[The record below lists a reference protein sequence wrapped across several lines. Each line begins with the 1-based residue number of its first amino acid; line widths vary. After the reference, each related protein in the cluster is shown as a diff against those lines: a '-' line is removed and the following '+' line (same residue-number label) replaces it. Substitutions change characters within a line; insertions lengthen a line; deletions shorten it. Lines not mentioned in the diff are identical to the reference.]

1 MNYTYISQSRTGF
14 KREENEDALG
24 IFEVENGLLV
34 IVCDGLGGNKGGEIA
49 STLAVEAIYSSFKKL
64 EMSDYLERIKITMQ
78 EANCAVLRES
88 LNNTHLRGMATTAEV
103 LFFSDS
109 TAYWGHVGD
118 SRIYLFK
125 NDKLEQ
131 LTKDHTF
138 VQKLLDEGMST
149 LKNSETLPD
158 KNVLTRALGG
168 ICKLE
173 VDLGKTKFD
182 HKDNCLFLVC
192 TDGVTST
199 ISNNEIEE
207 ILFLKDGEISS
218 ELSSLVEE
226 RGAPD
231 NFSYVLISKIVSSQ
245 LYQKVFEGE

>member
-1 MNYTYISQSRTGF
+1 MNYTYVSQSRVGL

-173 VDLGKTKFD
+173 VDLSKTNFEHD
-182 HKDNCLFLVC
+182 LFLVC

-231 NFSYVLISKIVSSQ
+231 NFSYVLVSKIVSSQ